1 MENPQK
7 LITNFSGYE
16 FSSKEIE
23 ILKLGLQHHLGVA
36 THPVESEM
44 IVILEDIWDQIKNVK
59 VIKNDLSE
67 QQIKTALH
75 AFTFNYINA
84 DEKQFSIDGKQL
96 KVLKEL
102 RKKITILKP
111 DKGQVVVL

>member
-1 MENPQK
+1 M
-7 LITNFSGYE
+7 
-16 FSSKEIE
+16 
-23 ILKLGLQHHLGVA
+23 
-36 THPVESEM
+36 
-44 IVILEDIWDQIKNVK
+44 EDIWDQIKNVK

-75 AFTFNYINA
+75 AFIFNYINA

>member
-1 MENPQK
+1 M
-7 LITNFSGYE
+7 
-16 FSSKEIE
+16 
-23 ILKLGLQHHLGVA
+23 
-36 THPVESEM
+36 
-44 IVILEDIWDQIKNVK
+44 EDIWDQIKNVK
-59 VIKNDLSE
+59 VIKNDLAE

-75 AFTFNYINA
+75 AVTFNYINA

>member
-1 MENPQK
+1 
-7 LITNFSGYE
+7 
-16 FSSKEIE
+16 
-23 ILKLGLQHHLGVA
+23 
-36 THPVESEM
+36 M

-59 VIKNDLSE
+59 VIKNNLPE

-84 DEKQFSIDGKQL
+84 DEKQFSIDGKWL

-102 RKKITILKP
+102 RKTTILKP

>member
-1 MENPQK
+1 M
-7 LITNFSGYE
+7 
-16 FSSKEIE
+16 
-23 ILKLGLQHHLGVA
+23 
-36 THPVESEM
+36 
-44 IVILEDIWDQIKNVK
+44 EDIWDQIKNVK

-67 QQIKTALH
+67 QQIMTALH